1 MPRIRFGKY
10 SAVLPANR
18 LVRIAL
24 GVALIVL
31 GGFFGFLPVLGYWMV
46 PVGFLILAT
55 DVPPI
60 RRFNRR
66 VTVAVVGWWNNRKS
80 HAERKAARRGAEAKP
95 PVPPNPA

>member
-1 MPRIRFGKY
+1 MARIRFGKY
-10 SAVLPANR
+10 SFVVPGNR
-18 LVRIAL
+18 IVRIAL
-24 GVALIVL
+24 GVALVIF

-66 VTVAVVGWWNNRKS
+66 VTVAVVGWWNSRKS
-80 HAERKAARRGAEAKP
+80 HAERKAARRGEPAKSDS
-95 PVPPNPA
+95 A

>member
-1 MPRIRFGKY
+1 MARVRFGKY
-10 SAVLPANR
+10 SFVAPGNR
-18 LVRIAL
+18 IVRIAL
-24 GVALIVL
+24 GLALVIL
-31 GGFFGFLPVLGYWMV
+31 GGAFGFLPVLGYWMV

-80 HAERKAARRGAEAKP
+80 HTERKAARRGAPAKSD
-95 PVPPNPA
+95 PA